1 MKVLS
6 GAILV
11 FISLLSVAYGQS
23 GLRINNGTQVV
34 CAGAVRM
41 VVSGDFVNNGTFSP
55 SNGTVYLSG
64 SSKQNIGGSGNN
76 TFYGIELNNAAGA
89 DLASDIT
96 VTNELALNNGVLN
109 LVNSNLTLGVG
120 VSTVLG
126 TPSSSNMVVT
136 SGTGELRKRFTGT
149 PVSDDSDAFT
159 FPVGTNEAIAEY
171 SPVVMNFQSANFG
184 PEAYV
189 SVQVTPSQNPYLSP
203 DVTTYIDRNWVVEP
217 NDMSNY
223 NYEVKLYYTDADL
236 VLGPL
241 IEGDISPIKYSNGT
255 WYEPQGLIP
264 DFPDAVEQGS
274 AFIFAS
280 SNYMI
285 WGDLTSFSTFG
296 GVGGTGQPLPVE
308 LLSFSGE
315 CQDEV
320 SVLNWST
327 ASEHNSAYFDIEKS
341 ENGFDW
347 GIIHSEDAAGFSTSQ
362 VDYQFVDV
370 NKFYNTVYYRLNQ
383 FDIDG
388 DNQYYGPIEVSCQDN
403 GRLMTF
409 PNPSDGSFN
418 LLINDQ
424 RFIGDVGMKVL
435 DAQGKIVGVK
445 NLNVLEGMNIFP
457 WYDAML
463 EEGVYFIVL
472 STPGSNVTL
481 RHVISD

>member
-1 MKVLS
+1 MKLLA
-6 GAILV
+6 GAVLV
-11 FISLLSVAYGQS
+11 FISLISLAYGQV
-23 GLRINNGTQVV
+23 GMRINDETQVV

-64 SSKQNIGGSGNN
+64 SSKQNIGGSGSN

-109 LVNSNLTLGVG
+109 LVNSNLTLGAG
-120 VSTVLG
+120 VSAVLG

-189 SVQVTPSQNPYLSP
+189 SVQVAPSQNPYLSP

-241 IEGDISPIKYSNGT
+241 IEGDITPIKYSNGT
-255 WYEPQGLIP
+255 WFEPQGLIP

-274 AFIFAS
+274 AFIFTS

-315 CQDEV
+315 CEDEV

-327 ASEHNSAYFDIEKS
+327 ASEYNSSYFDIEKS
-341 ENGFDW
+341 VNGFDW
-347 GIIHSEDAAGFSTSQ
+347 ELIHSEDASGISTSQ
-362 VDYQFVDV
+362 VDYQFVDL
-370 NKFYNTVYYRLNQ
+370 NKYYNTAYYRLNQ

-388 DNQYYGPIEVSCQDN
+388 TNQYYGPIEVSCEEKS
-403 GRLMTF
+403 RLITF

-424 RFIGDVGMKVL
+424 RFVGDVAMKVIDSKGKLVGFKKLSVL
-435 DAQGKIVGVK
+435 DGI
-445 NLNVLEGMNIFP
+445 NVFP
-457 WYDAML
+457 WYDSML
-463 EEGVYFIVL
+463 EEGMYFIVL
-472 STPGSNVTL
+472 NTLNDTVTL